1 MPATVLITG
10 ANGFLARSVAALAPT
25 SWRLAG
31 LVRPGSGT
39 AHRVTA
45 LQAHY
50 DSVDA
55 LIEGESRVDAV
66 LHLAA
71 CIPRDLHQFDPRLAE
86 VNVELPARLLR
97 EFPNARHVLASSVS
111 VLASGTRL
119 PLEVSSPT
127 IPQTPYG
134 WSKLAAENL
143 VRMARSHAVLRLSSI
158 IGAGMRPNSFVPT
171 ALIAARSGRIVVF
184 GDGSRLQD
192 YIDVRDA
199 ARMCIAATQ
208 REDNMVTLAVSGRS
222 YSNAHVARELARLT
236 GARIEFAG
244 EDASAS
250 FAYTQAGAVD
260 LGPCQHS
267 LRETLEDMVSG

>member
-10 ANGFLARSVAALAPT
+10 PNGFLARSVAALAPT
-25 SWRLAG
+25 SWRLVG
-31 LVRPGSGT
+31 LVRPGGDT
-39 AHRVTA
+39 AHRVTS

-50 DSVDA
+50 DSVDS
-55 LIEGESRVDAV
+55 LIEGESRVDAI

-71 CIPRDLHQFDPRLAE
+71 CIPCDLHQFDPRLAK
-86 VNVELPARLLR
+86 VNVGLPARLLR
-97 EFPNARHVLASSVS
+97 EFPDARHVLASSVS

-119 PLEVSSPT
+119 PLEVSSPA

-158 IGAGMRPNSFVPT
+158 IGVGMRPNSFVPT
-171 ALIAARSGRIVVF
+171 ALAAARSGRIVVF

-199 ARMCIAATQ
+199 ARMCISATL
-208 REDNMVTLAVSGRS
+208 REGNMVTLAVSGRS

-250 FAYTQAGAVD
+250 FAYTLTGAVD

-267 LRETLEDMVSG
+267 LRETLEDMVAG